1 MQAMLSVKAAQPDEP
16 IATHQ
21 VRGGGGLRL
30 DVREWGNAQGAP
42 IVFIHGW
49 SQCQLCWSRQV
60 SGPLAKDFRM
70 ITFDLRGHGMSDR
83 PLDAEQYIDSR
94 LWADDVDAVIG
105 QLGLDR
111 PVLVAWSYGGFVV
124 TDYVRAYGEDNI
136 AGLELVGAA
145 VMRTAGFDHIGPGL
159 LDNAGEACAADLPTS
174 IAAIVRF
181 LQACSARPL
190 DAEDWSRAL
199 CWNAMVPPEV
209 RGALLAREIDA
220 SDVLAGLSVPVLVT
234 HGRRDAIVSPSMAEH
249 VLEVC
254 ATARA
259 SWYEDI
265 GHLPFLEDAA
275 RFDRELRAF
284 VLERRA
290 AIAAQRVA

>member
-1 MQAMLSVKAAQPDEP
+1 MHAMLSVRAAPPDEP
-16 IATHQ
+16 IATHE
-21 VRGGGGLRL
+21 VCGGGGLRL
-30 DVREWGNAQGAP
+30 HVREWGNAQGPP
-42 IVFIHGW
+42 IVFVHGW

-83 PLDAEQYIDSR
+83 PLDAEHYVDGR

-105 QLGLDR
+105 QMGLDR

-124 TDYVRAYGEDNI
+124 TDYLRAYGQDGI
-136 AGLELVGAA
+136 AGLELVGGA
-145 VMRTAGFDHIGPGL
+145 VMRTPGFDHIGPGL
-159 LDNAGEACAADLPTS
+159 LDNAGAACAADLPTS

-199 CWNAMVPPEV
+199 CWNAMVPAQV
-209 RGALLAREIDA
+209 RAALLAREIDA

-234 HGRRDAIVSPSMAEH
+234 HGRKDAIVSPSMAAH

-254 ATARA
+254 PTARA
-259 SWYEDI
+259 SWYEDT
-265 GHLPFLEDAA
+265 GHLPFIEAA
-275 RFDRELRAF
+275 PRFDLELRAF

-290 AIAAQRVA
+290 AIAPERVA